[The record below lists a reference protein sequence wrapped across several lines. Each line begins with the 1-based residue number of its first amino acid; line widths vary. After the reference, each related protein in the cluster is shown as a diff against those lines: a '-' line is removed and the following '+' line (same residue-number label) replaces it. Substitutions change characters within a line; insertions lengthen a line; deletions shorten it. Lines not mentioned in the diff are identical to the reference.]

1 MKAIPESTLHTLINL
16 QAFVVNDD
24 LPAGTAGVGTGTCN
38 TGKLF
43 IIIRSCNLHKKPPGN
58 SDQYISNTTIV
69 TVFQSCVNPLDKKS
83 YRWLTF
89 MRRTVKLI

>member
-1 MKAIPESTLHTLINL
+1 MKAIPESTLHTLIFF

-43 IIIRSCNLHKKPPGN
+43 IIIRSCNLHKN
-58 SDQYISNTTIV
+58 LLV
-69 TVFQSCVNPLDKKS
+69 TVISIFQIQL
-83 YRWLTF
+83 L
-89 MRRTVKLI
+89 